1 MIGGERAALTSAG
14 SCPRTTATSGTSR
27 LRSWLLLGARRPY
40 SGRRLLVLVV
50 EERQKSLL
58 AGLLKL
64 TSMTPPAGGVFCAS
78 GSATS
83 RPVTGATIGR
93 QGKAEATAKPV
104 SVETSKTLVRGEIH
118 VSDERAGRRGELLL
132 DRYRLL
138 DRLGSGGFGTVWRA
152 RDEQLA
158 RTVALKR
165 IALPSPEDRA
175 RALREAHAT
184 ARLAH
189 PGIVALYEA
198 CSDQDAFYLISELV
212 EGETLARLIEQDALC
227 DEEIVEVGLTLA
239 DALEHAHARG
249 VVHRDVKPQ
258 NVLIPDQDVPGTAGR
273 SVASPAAAKLADFGG
288 ALVAG
293 GEDLT
298 QTGDVFGTL
307 AYMAPEQSDGH
318 AAGPPADLY
327 SLALVLYEA
336 LTGVNPVRGRT
347 PAATARRI
355 GGPIAP
361 LQRRRRDLPGE
372 LTRSIDS
379 ALVAD
384 PEHRGSLVELH
395 EALEQ
400 TLERGLKRRL
410 FARRAEGD
418 RSSKVDATRL
428 HETAGPVLE
437 GVPAIT
443 TEPFDAPAGHSHHP
457 QPGFAGDHGP
467 QAGDASE
474 PSRARRLALPRG
486 VWLGWV
492 LALAAWQGA
501 TGRGGVALLL
511 LAAAAPLLL
520 LARRSGPGWLAAATA
535 PALGYAGLAAAF
547 PALAGQRTSWQARA
561 GLAALGF
568 WWLTL
573 AEPLLARRLWLG
585 PASGLPPRD
594 AWEASLTGTASHVLG
609 PILTP
614 QLAIGAFVWALSAI
628 LLPWVVRGRNAGLDV
643 LLAIAWTVALL
654 AAAPLIERP
663 LLAHSNQGSPR
674 GLLLGA
680 MLGCALA
687 VCARALRGPV
697 TTPSL

>member
-1 MIGGERAALTSAG
+1 M
-14 SCPRTTATSGTSR
+14 
-27 LRSWLLLGARRPY
+27 
-40 SGRRLLVLVV
+40 
-50 EERQKSLL
+50 
-58 AGLLKL
+58 
-64 TSMTPPAGGVFCAS
+64 
-78 GSATS
+78 
-83 RPVTGATIGR
+83 
-93 QGKAEATAKPV
+93 AKPV
-104 SVETSKTLVRGEIH
+104 SVETSKTLIRGEIH
-118 VSDERAGRRGELLL
+118 VSDERAQRCGELLL

-138 DRLGSGGFGTVWRA
+138 DRLGAGGFGTVWRA

-165 IALPSPEDRA
+165 IALPSREDRA

-198 CSDQDAFYLISELV
+198 CSDQDAFYLVSELV

-227 DEEIVEVGLTLA
+227 DEEIVEIGLTLA
-239 DALEHAHARG
+239 GALEHAHARG

-258 NVLIPDQDVPGTAGR
+258 NVLIPDQEVPVTAARGG
-273 SVASPAAAKLADFGG
+273 AAPAAAAKLADFGG
-288 ALVAG
+288 ALLAG

-307 AYMAPEQSDGH
+307 AYMAPEQSEGH

-355 GGPIAP
+355 GEPIAP

-379 ALVAD
+379 ALAAD
-384 PEHRGSLVELH
+384 PAHRGSLAELH

-410 FARRAEGD
+410 LARRAEGD
-418 RSSKVDATRL
+418 RSLKVDATRL
-428 HETAGPVLE
+428 REAAGPVLE
-437 GVPAIT
+437 GAPAIT
-443 TEPFDAPAGHSHHP
+443 PELFDAPAARSRHP
-457 QPGFAGDHGP
+457 QLGFAEDRGP
-467 QAGDASE
+467 QAGAASE
-474 PSRARRLALPRG
+474 PSRVRWLALPRG
-486 VWLGWV
+486 VWLGCV

-609 PILTP
+609 PVLTP
-614 QLAIGAFVWALSAI
+614 QLAIGAFVWAFSAM

-643 LLAIAWTVALL
+643 LLAIVWTVALL
-654 AAAPLIERP
+654 AAAPLIERSLP
-663 LLAHSNQGSPR
+663 AHSGQGSPR

-680 MLGCALA
+680 ILGCALA
-687 VCARALRGPV
+687 ICSRALRGPV
-697 TTPSL
+697 TPPSS

>member
-1 MIGGERAALTSAG
+1 M
-14 SCPRTTATSGTSR
+14 
-27 LRSWLLLGARRPY
+27 
-40 SGRRLLVLVV
+40 
-50 EERQKSLL
+50 
-58 AGLLKL
+58 
-64 TSMTPPAGGVFCAS
+64 
-78 GSATS
+78 
-83 RPVTGATIGR
+83 
-93 QGKAEATAKPV
+93 
-104 SVETSKTLVRGEIH
+104 ETSKTLVRGEIH
-118 VSDERAGRRGELLL
+118 VSDERAGRRGEFLL

-258 NVLIPDQDVPGTAGR
+258 NVLIPDQAAPGTAGR
-273 SVASPAAAKLADFGG
+273 SVASPPAAKLADFGG
-288 ALVAG
+288 ALLAG

-307 AYMAPEQSDGH
+307 AYMAPEQSEGH

-336 LTGVNPVRGRT
+336 LSGVNPVRGAT

-355 GGPIAP
+355 GEPIAP

-372 LTRSIDS
+372 LTRAIDS

-384 PEHRGSLVELH
+384 PEHRGALAELH
-395 EALEQ
+395 QALEQ
-400 TLERGLKRRL
+400 TLERGLKPRL
-410 FARRAEGD
+410 FARRAEEASLPLEHD
-418 RSSKVDATRL
+418 VAT
-428 HETAGPVLE
+428 H
-437 GVPAIT
+437 
-443 TEPFDAPAGHSHHP
+443 
-457 QPGFAGDHGP
+457 Q
-467 QAGDASE
+467 
-474 PSRARRLALPRG
+474 PSRPRRLALPRG
-486 VWLGWV
+486 VWLGCV

-614 QLAIGAFVWALSAI
+614 QLAIGAFVWALSAM

-663 LLAHSNQGSPR
+663 LLVHSNQGSPR

-697 TTPSL
+697 TTPSS

>member
-1 MIGGERAALTSAG
+1 M
-14 SCPRTTATSGTSR
+14 
-27 LRSWLLLGARRPY
+27 
-40 SGRRLLVLVV
+40 
-50 EERQKSLL
+50 
-58 AGLLKL
+58 
-64 TSMTPPAGGVFCAS
+64 
-78 GSATS
+78 
-83 RPVTGATIGR
+83 
-93 QGKAEATAKPV
+93 
-104 SVETSKTLVRGEIH
+104 ETSKTLVRGEIQ
-118 VSDERAGRRGELLL
+118 VSDERAQRRGELLL

-138 DRLGSGGFGTVWRA
+138 DRLGAGGFGTVWRA

-189 PGIVALYEA
+189 PAIVALYEA

-227 DEEIVEVGLTLA
+227 DEEIVEIGLTLA

-258 NVLIPDQDVPGTAGR
+258 NVLIPDQAVPVTAGR
-273 SVASPAAAKLADFGG
+273 GGACPPAAKLADFGG
-288 ALVAG
+288 ALLAG

-307 AYMAPEQSDGH
+307 AYMAPEQSEGQ
-318 AAGPPADLY
+318 AAGPAADLY

-355 GGPIAP
+355 GEPIAP

-379 ALVAD
+379 ALVVD
-384 PEHRGSLVELH
+384 PTRRGSLAELH

-410 FARRAEGD
+410 FARRAGDGD
-418 RSSKVDATRL
+418 RLSKVDATRL
-428 HETAGPVLE
+428 HDAAGPVLQ
-437 GVPAIT
+437 GAPAIT
-443 TEPFDAPAGHSHHP
+443 PEPFDAPSSRPHHS
-457 QPGFAGDHGP
+457 QPSFAGDHGP
-467 QAGDASE
+467 QAGAASE
-474 PSRARRLALPRG
+474 PTRTQWLALPRG
-486 VWLGWV
+486 VWLGCV

-511 LAAAAPLLL
+511 LAAATPLLL
-520 LARRSGPGWLAAATA
+520 LARRSGPGWLAAAAA
-535 PALGYAGLAAAF
+535 PALGYLGLAAAF

-614 QLAIGAFVWALSAI
+614 QLAIGALVWALSAV

-654 AAAPLIERP
+654 AAAPLIERSLP
-663 LLAHSNQGSPR
+663 AHSSQASPR
-674 GLLLGA
+674 GLVLGA

-687 VCARALRGPV
+687 ICSRALRGPV
-697 TTPSL
+697 TTPSP